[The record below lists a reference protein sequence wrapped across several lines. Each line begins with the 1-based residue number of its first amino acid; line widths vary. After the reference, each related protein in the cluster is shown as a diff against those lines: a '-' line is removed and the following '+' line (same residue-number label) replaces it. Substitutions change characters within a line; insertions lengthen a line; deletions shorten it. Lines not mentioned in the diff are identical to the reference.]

1 VRVRAALRVSAVVAI
16 ACGLAGCGLD
26 IQSPDLFVITR
37 TGQGPKLTMLVNDS
51 GTLSCNGGKP
61 KPISDTLL
69 IQARD
74 LAGDLVNDASHKLTI
89 AERPGTVF
97 YYRIRLQQGTVSFP
111 DRAASGRKYLSE
123 AELFA
128 AEAAQQV
135 CGLSG

>member
-1 VRVRAALRVSAVVAI
+1 VRLRAALRLSAVVAI
-16 ACGLAGCGLD
+16 ACWLAGCGLD
-26 IQSPDLFVITR
+26 IQSPDLFVLTR

-74 LAGDLVNDASHKLTI
+74 LSDNLVNDANHKLTI
-89 AERPGTVF
+89 PERPGTVF
-97 YYRIRLQQGTVSFP
+97 YYRIRLQPGTVSFP
-111 DRAASGRKYLSE
+111 DRAAPGRKELSE

-128 AEAAQQV
+128 VQAAQQV
-135 CGLSG
+135 CGLTG

>member
-1 VRVRAALRVSAVVAI
+1 MSSEATAPR
-16 ACGLAGCGLD
+16 LA
-26 IQSPDLFVITR
+26 T
-37 TGQGPKLTMLVNDS
+37 
-51 GTLSCNGGKP
+51 
-61 KPISDTLL
+61 
-69 IQARD
+69 
-74 LAGDLVNDASHKLTI
+74 

-97 YYRIRLQQGTVSFP
+97 YYRIRLQQRTVSFP